1 MNVSTKRTQI
11 ASAVLIG
18 LLLLALFLPAL
29 RWLVGE
35 WLGNDYY
42 SHGPLV
48 PLISAF
54 FAWRLWTKWPP
65 ETRRISSATGGL
77 ILGVAGL
84 AVYLYALLQRA
95 YFVASLAMI
104 FVIAGLVWYL
114 LGAVALRRMAFPI
127 LFLFFMV
134 PLPFVEP
141 LSVPLAQFTGAVSS
155 QFVRLF
161 GVPITVNGAQVS
173 LPNANLVVGA
183 QCSGLR
189 SIVTLLTLVGL
200 MVFVLQGPWWS
211 KLLLALSS
219 IPIATLGNVIRVSSL
234 LGVANQWGADIGFKY
249 YHDYSGIVFF
259 LSALLLLV
267 LFSRVVGCREIRED
281 LF

>member
-1 MNVSTKRTQI
+1 MTGRNLKI
-11 ASAVLIG
+11 ASTGLIG
-18 LLLLALFLPAL
+18 ILLLALFYPTF

-54 FAWRLWTKWPP
+54 LAWRLWVKWPP
-65 ETRRISSATGGL
+65 EQRQIKPATLGL
-77 ILGVAGL
+77 LPLGVGL

-95 YFVASLAMI
+95 YFAASLAMI
-104 FVIAGLVWYL
+104 LVIAGLVWYL
-114 LGAVALRRMAFPI
+114 LGTAAVRRFAFPI
-127 LFLFFMV
+127 GFLFFMV

-141 LSVPLAQFTGAVSS
+141 LSVPLAQLTGAISAAI
-155 QFVRLF
+155 VRLL
-161 GVPITVNGAQVS
+161 GVPITVNGAQIT
-173 LPNANLVVGA
+173 LPNAELVVGA

-189 SIVTLLTLVGL
+189 SIVTLMTLVALVIFLVEGA
-200 MVFVLQGPWWS
+200 WWK

-219 IPIATLGNVIRVSSL
+219 IVIAGLGNVIRVASL
-234 LGVANQWGADIGFKY
+234 LAVANIWGADAAFKY

-259 LSALLLLV
+259 LSALALLLFFSWV
-267 LFSRVVGCREIRED
+267 LGCREIRED
-281 LF
+281 IF